1 MTCQAF
7 WTSAARRRA
16 VVDLTERERSALRAG
31 LKSVGE
37 LMEEIGWATTLAELS
52 EAQVLS
58 LIEAAVGDFQEAMA
72 ASAAAASSE
81 IAL

>member
-1 MTCQAF
+1 M
-7 WTSAARRRA
+7 
-16 VVDLTERERSALRAG
+16 VDLTELERSALRAG

-72 ASAAAASSE
+72 ASAAAARTES
-81 IAL
+81 AL

>member
-1 MTCQAF
+1 M
-7 WTSAARRRA
+7 
-16 VVDLTERERSALRAG
+16 VDLTEQERAAMRAA

-37 LMEEIGWATTLAELS
+37 LMDEIGWATTLADLS
-52 EAQVLS
+52 EAQVLA

-72 ASAAAASSE
+72 ANAAAASRE